1 MWVEISETKKKS
13 IFSIVISLAQA
24 SKYEDT
30 YSATRKILEE
40 FEGHDYWHCR
50 HYRCES
56 ITIFQ
61 NGQTMVWKC
70 GHLILPGAFLDN
82 ATSNIAFKDEA
93 VVQCDVPVVKI
104 LL

>member
-1 MWVEISETKKKS
+1 MGRDFWNKKKCQ
-13 IFSIVISLAQA
+13 FFQFVISLAQT
-24 SKYEDT
+24 SKYKDT

-40 FEGHDYWHCR
+40 FEGHDHW
-50 HYRCES
+50 HYRFES

-61 NGQTMVWKC
+61 SGRTMVYKY
-70 GHLILPGAFLDN
+70 GHLMLPGAFPDN